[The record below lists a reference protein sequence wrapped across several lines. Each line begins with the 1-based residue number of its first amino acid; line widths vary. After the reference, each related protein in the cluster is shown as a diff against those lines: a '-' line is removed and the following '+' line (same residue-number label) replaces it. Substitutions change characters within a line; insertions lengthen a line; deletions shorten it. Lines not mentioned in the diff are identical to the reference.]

1 MTYTP
6 ADLAAFI
13 RAHGIA
19 AELITDI
26 GPTPTV
32 PAAAA
37 ALGVSPDQIVK
48 TLVFFVRS
56 EPYTV
61 IAHGV
66 APVRERLLADHF
78 GVGKR
83 QIRLAR
89 PDEVLAV
96 TGYPAGGVPP
106 FGHRQPTPV
115 LLLSSLLRWD
125 VVYGGGGDDR
135 TMLRLTTAELLRVT
149 RPTLLTED
157 RRD

>member
-1 MTYTP
+1 MYTP

-37 ALGVSPDQIVK
+37 ALGVSPEQIIK
-48 TLVFFVRS
+48 TLVFYVRS

-61 IAHGV
+61 IAHGT
-66 APVRERLLADHF
+66 APVRERLLAEHF

-115 LLLSSLLRWD
+115 LMLSSLLAWD

-135 TMLRLTTAELLRVT
+135 TMLQLTTAELLRVT
-149 RPTLLTED
+149 RPTILTANQYE
-157 RRD
+157 

>member
-1 MTYTP
+1 MYTP

-13 RAHGIA
+13 AAHGID

-26 GPTPTV
+26 GETPTV

-37 ALGVSPDQIVK
+37 ALGVQTEQIIK
-48 TLVFFVRS
+48 TLLFFVRS
-56 EPYTV
+56 EPYVV
-61 IAHGV
+61 IAHGTT
-66 APVRERLLADHF
+66 PVRERLLADYF

-89 PDEVLAV
+89 PDEVLDV

-106 FGHRQPTPV
+106 FGHRQTVPV
-115 LLLSSLLRWD
+115 FVVSSLLAWE

-135 TMLRLTTAELLRVT
+135 TMMRIRTAELLRVT
-149 RPTLLTED
+149 QPTILPD
-157 RRD
+157 R

>member
-1 MTYTP
+1 MYTP

-37 ALGVSPDQIVK
+37 ALGVSTERILK
-48 TLVFFVRS
+48 TLVFYVRS

-61 IAHGV
+61 IAHGT
-66 APVRERLLADHF
+66 APVREGLLAKHF

-83 QIRLAR
+83 QVRLAR

-115 LLLSSLLRWD
+115 LVLSSLLAWD

-135 TMLRLTTAELLRVT
+135 TMLQLTTAELLRVT
-149 RPTLLTED
+149 RPTILTVD
-157 RRD
+157 PTG